1 MKMHSQSRFWLAL
14 FILGGVCII
23 FGCQTK
29 VKISKTPPPSVQQ
42 LAVPGGE
49 VLENLPTAG
58 LLPSELKGQE
68 IFKANC
74 ATCHGIDG
82 RGNGNPHRDLTNV
95 SVMRKKKLFEMFDK
109 VSNGAAHTGIA
120 HRISVLGR
128 WSALMY
134 MRTFT
139 ANPPIKD
146 VVFEQKFGRNC
157 ATCHGKRGYGDG
169 PLSKNLVPKPANFAS
184 LERMFQRSDEEIFE
198 IISKG
203 AYPSAMPP
211 WQDVSDMTDPAER
224 WKFVDFVR
232 SFSYKPAKIELEE
245 K

>member
-68 IFKANC
+68 IFKA
-74 ATCHGIDG
+74 
-82 RGNGNPHRDLTNV
+82 
-95 SVMRKKKLFEMFDK
+95 
-109 VSNGAAHTGIA
+109 
-120 HRISVLGR
+120 
-128 WSALMY
+128 
-134 MRTFT
+134 
-139 ANPPIKD
+139 
-146 VVFEQKFGRNC
+146 NC